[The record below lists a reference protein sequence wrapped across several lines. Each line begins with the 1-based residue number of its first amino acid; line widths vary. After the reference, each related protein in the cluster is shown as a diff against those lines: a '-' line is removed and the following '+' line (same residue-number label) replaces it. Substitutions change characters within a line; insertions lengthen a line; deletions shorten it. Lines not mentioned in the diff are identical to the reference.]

1 MKVVVTRGC
10 IDAPDTDPAV
20 RAGHR
25 RLVSLGPMAAR
36 TNVHQLRR
44 ARVGEIIELCATD
57 AKRLVE
63 LGVVRALET

>member
-1 MKVVVTRGC
+1 MKVMITRGC

-20 RAGHR
+20 LAEHR
-25 RLVSLGPMAAR
+25 RLVGLSPMAAR

-44 ARVGEIIELCATD
+44 ALVGEIIELDATE

-63 LGVVRALET
+63 LGVVRRLV